1 MPPRDRIIMIKR
13 VRPIQVRLPNGRTF
27 ISRCKR
33 PKHASIPPNIELN
46 RPYKQR
52 QVPKD
57 KCRQRPAVQQQERG
71 LGSILKFAKKI
82 IKNSL
87 VKKLS
92 RVVLNELP
100 KLYRKGTSKIKNKKL
115 KRILQSD
122 VANSL
127 VDIGAE
133 YSEQKLG

>member
-13 VRPIQVRLPNGRTF
+13 TRPIQVRLPNGRTF

-57 KCRQRPAVQQQERG
+57 KCRRRPAVQQQERG
-71 LGSILKFAKKI
+71 LGSILKFAKK
-82 IKNSL
+82 NY
-87 VKKLS
+87 KKF
-92 RVVLNELP
+92 
-100 KLYRKGTSKIKNKKL
+100 
-115 KRILQSD
+115 
-122 VANSL
+122 A
-127 VDIGAE
+127 
-133 YSEQKLG
+133 SEKTW

>member
-1 MPPRDRIIMIKR
+1 MIKR
-13 VRPIQVRLPNGRTF
+13 ARPIQVRLPNGRTF

-33 PKHASIPPNIELN
+33 PKHASIPPN

-57 KCRQRPAVQQQERG
+57 KCRRRPAVQQQERG

-87 VKKLS
+87 VKKLG

-133 YSEQKLG
+133 YSQQKLG